1 MESVGTWYW
10 YAGFAVL
17 VVLAVIVDLLVLGNK
32 RNEQV
37 SFRQALVWSILWI
50 ALALIFNALL
60 WWYLDGKFGREVANE
75 TAVEFFTGYLL
86 EKALA
91 VDNLFVFLMLFTFF
105 GVAPAMQRR
114 VLIIGVVGAIIL
126 RGIMIFIGAI
136 LIAKF
141 HWILYVFGL
150 FLLFTGVK
158 MLMFAEAEGD
168 LDSNPILKW
177 IRGHLRITNEYH
189 GERFSIVKDGQR
201 WFTPLFVVV
210 AMIGI
215 TDVIFAVDSIPAI
228 FAVTLDPFVVLT
240 SNVFAV
246 LGLRALY
253 FMLAD
258 LAGRFHLL
266 KYGIAFILVFI
277 GIKMLLIDLYKIPVG
292 FALSVVGIVLASS
305 MVASLWI
312 TRKPGA
318 APTSADR

>member
-292 FALSVVGIVLASS
+292 FALSVVGLVLASS